1 MPIRDHPEAFSTI
14 PCETV
19 RYGVLVGVST
29 GYPPVAGRL
38 HTRYAPVRR
47 SPAVYCYTPLP
58 LDLHVLGLPLAFIL
72 SQDQTL
78 HCKNCLLLPLTRLR
92 VSAPGLDRM
101 PPTHAIS
108 SFPFVSMF
116 LRFLS
121 RAVPCGAFPCRKR
134 VQRYDLFPN
143 RQNFFSLFF
152 ILFHHNAVRQ
162 PFGTAIFFLFPRRRA
177 RNGPAKPRAA
187 ARFSRKSASRRPVFF
202 QYLCNSLYIFR
213 LMHSGVGPRLFF
225 TLWHS
230 ALRDTPGRGGPP
242 LPRSSRAL
250 PPPVVPQ
257 LFLICSSFVPFSLD
271 KWCDNGGRSGRQGAD
286 LHPCGRDTKKGGIL
300 NSPFYIN

>member
-1 MPIRDHPEAFSTI
+1 
-14 PCETV
+14 
-19 RYGVLVGVST
+19 
-29 GYPPVAGRL
+29 
-38 HTRYAPVRR
+38 
-47 SPAVYCYTPLP
+47 
-58 LDLHVLGLPLAFIL
+58 
-72 SQDQTL
+72 
-78 HCKNCLLLPLTRLR
+78 
-92 VSAPGLDRM
+92 M

-177 RNGPAKPRAA
+177 RNGPAKPRSA
-187 ARFSRKSASRRPVFF
+187 ARFSRKSASRRTVFF
-202 QYLCNSLYIFR
+202 HYLCNSLAIFR
-213 LMHSGVGPRLFF
+213 LMHSGIEHCFF
-225 TLWHS
+225 FALCPS

-271 KWCDNGGRSGRQGAD
+271 KWCDNRGRSGRQGAD
-286 LHPCGRDTKKGGIL
+286 LHPCGWDTKKGE
-300 NSPFYIN
+300 S

>member
-1 MPIRDHPEAFSTI
+1 
-14 PCETV
+14 
-19 RYGVLVGVST
+19 
-29 GYPPVAGRL
+29 
-38 HTRYAPVRR
+38 
-47 SPAVYCYTPLP
+47 
-58 LDLHVLGLPLAFIL
+58 
-72 SQDQTL
+72 
-78 HCKNCLLLPLTRLR
+78 
-92 VSAPGLDRM
+92 
-101 PPTHAIS
+101 
-108 SFPFVSMF
+108 MF

-143 RQNFFSLFF
+143 RQNFFSFF
-152 ILFHHNAVRQ
+152 FRHFPHTAVRQ

-177 RNGPAKPRAA
+177 KNGPAKPRAEP
-187 ARFSRKSASRRPVFF
+187 RFSRKSASRRTVFSE
-202 QYLCNSLYIFR
+202 YLCNSLYIFS
-213 LMHSGVGPRLFF
+213 LMNSEVGPRLFF

-230 ALRDTPGRGGPP
+230 ALRNSPGRGGPP

-271 KWCDNGGRSGRQGAD
+271 KWCDNRGRSGRQGAD

-300 NSPFYIN
+300 NSPF

>member
-1 MPIRDHPEAFSTI
+1 MPPGVVWGISPNFSRLS
-14 PCETV
+14 PCRRQVAYALRT
-19 RYGVLVGVST
+19 RA
-29 GYPPVAGRL
+29 PVAARVLLLRAAPRL
-38 HTRYAPVRR
+38 ACVK
-47 SPAVYCYTPLP
+47 PA
-58 LDLHVLGLPLAFIL
+58 LPLAFIL

-92 VSAPGLDRM
+92 VSAPGLPRM

-152 ILFHHNAVRQ
+152 RIFPHTAVRQ

-177 RNGPAKPRAA
+177 RNGPAKPRAEP
-187 ARFSRKSASRRPVFF
+187 RFSRKSASRRTVFF
-202 QYLCNSLYIFR
+202 HYLCNSLYIFR
-213 LMHSGVGPRLFF
+213 LMHSGIGPRLFF
-225 TLWHS
+225 TLWPS
-230 ALRDTPGRGGPP
+230 ALRDTPGRGGPH
-242 LPRSSRAL
+242 LPRAPS
-250 PPPVVPQ
+250 PPFLRP
-257 LFLICSSFVPFSLD
+257 LFPSCSSFVHLFLFH
-271 KWCDNGGRSGRQGAD
+271 WTNGATTGEGVDGRERTCTLAGGTQKNKRSGPDGPAPR
-286 LHPCGRDTKKGGIL
+286 K
-300 NSPFYIN
+300 